1 MYHKMCISFRAIF
14 GIYFSF
20 SLGVFFLE
28 LCLVLY
34 FFLFGIFGPGA
45 CVKEGEGAVVAM
57 RICME
62 ERGQS
67 SLGSH

>member
-1 MYHKMCISFRAIF
+1 MYHKMCISFGAIF
-14 GIYFSF
+14 FEYIIVFHLVSSF
-20 SLGVFFLE
+20 LSYALF
-28 LCLVLY
+28 Y
-34 FFLFGIFGPGA
+34 TFLFGIFGPGA